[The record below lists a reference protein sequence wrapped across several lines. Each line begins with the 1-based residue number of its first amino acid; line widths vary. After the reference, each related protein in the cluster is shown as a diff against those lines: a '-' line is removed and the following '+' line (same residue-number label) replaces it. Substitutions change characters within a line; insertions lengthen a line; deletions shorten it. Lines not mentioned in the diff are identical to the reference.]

1 MAGTISF
8 GGVGSGIDT
17 NSIVTGL
24 VNASQGPINA
34 MKTQATSL
42 TSANTSLSQI
52 GTLLG
57 KLQTALEAIDETKE
71 VGSYKASSSNSAIAV
86 SASGAALP
94 GGYQISVGR
103 LASEQRSYSDGQ
115 NSSTTALGAS
125 GSLDISV
132 AGAAATSIALDNT
145 DTLESIAAKINGAGL
160 RVSASV
166 FNDGTQYRLQV
177 AGLDTG
183 DANTIAFSG
192 TTLGLDAVGNTR
204 QAAKNSQVTIDGFT
218 VSRPT
223 NQVVG
228 AIMGVTLNLTDVTTT
243 AATVKVQSDPDGLA
257 AKLNTVVS
265 AYNGV
270 IDAVHSASGFG
281 STKASVSTLA
291 GDSLLRSLTQ
301 RMSTAVGTVVGT
313 GAYQTLGSLG
323 IKLDMSGHMSLDST
337 KLSAALQADPNA
349 VATVIAGAT
358 DGNGAADVLRDL
370 VKTFGQVGT
379 GMIAARQTSLTT
391 RSRNLT
397 DRIAREQ
404 DRLDQYA
411 DSLRK
416 QFTALDSISSAN
428 ATNSAYLTNYFK

>member
-1 MAGTISF
+1 M
-8 GGVGSGIDT
+8 
-17 NSIVTGL
+17 
-24 VNASQGPINA
+24 
-34 MKTQATSL
+34 
-42 TSANTSLSQI
+42 
-52 GTLLG
+52 
-57 KLQTALEAIDETKE
+57 
-71 VGSYKASSSNSAIAV
+71 
-86 SASGAALP
+86 
-94 GGYQISVGR
+94 
-103 LASEQRSYSDGQ
+103 
-115 NSSTTALGAS
+115 
-125 GSLDISV
+125 
-132 AGAAATSIALDNT
+132 
-145 DTLESIAAKINGAGL
+145 
-160 RVSASV
+160 
-166 FNDGTQYRLQV
+166 
-177 AGLDTG
+177 
-183 DANTIAFSG
+183 
-192 TTLGLDAVGNTR
+192 
-204 QAAKNSQVTIDGFT
+204 
-218 VSRPT
+218 
-223 NQVVG
+223 
-228 AIMGVTLNLTDVTTT
+228 
-243 AATVKVQSDPDGLA
+243 
-257 AKLNTVVS
+257 
-265 AYNGV
+265 
-270 IDAVHSASGFG
+270 HSASGFG

-358 DGNGAADVLRDL
+358 DGNGAA
-370 VKTFGQVGT
+370 